1 MIYNFRYNNIIATRT
16 TVHQMQE
23 KTVEKTGIKKKA
35 TVPTSRPRTT
45 LKSNNIYTPQCP
57 PLIIEV

>member
-1 MIYNFRYNNIIATRT
+1 
-16 TVHQMQE
+16 MQE